1 MKTLNYKGYIG
12 SIEVSEEDNCLFGK
26 ILDLPN
32 DTMISY
38 EGETVEQLKSDFM
51 EAVDAYI
58 AYCKENGIAPH
69 KSYSGS
75 LNIRV
80 SSETQSRMSLYLQTV
95 NSDERIK
102 KMQILRKIETYS
114 AQYLHFYSAYP

>member
-38 EGETVEQLKSDFM
+38 EGETVEQIKSDFM

-80 SSETQSRMSLYLQTV
+80 SSETHSRIAYLAQQTGVSINAFIRQILDKQIAAMSL
-95 NSDERIK
+95 
-102 KMQILRKIETYS
+102 
-114 AQYLHFYSAYP
+114 

>member
-58 AYCKENGIAPH
+58 AYCKENGL
-69 KSYSGS
+69 S
-75 LNIRV
+75 LIH
-80 SSETQSRMSLYLQTV
+80 
-95 NSDERIK
+95 I
-102 KMQILRKIETYS
+102 
-114 AQYLHFYSAYP
+114 

>member
-80 SSETQSRMSLYLQTV
+80 SYETHSSIAYLAQQTGVSINAFIRQILDKQIAAMSL
-95 NSDERIK
+95 
-102 KMQILRKIETYS
+102 
-114 AQYLHFYSAYP
+114 

>member
-75 LNIRV
+75 LNIRN
-80 SSETQSRMSLYLQTV
+80 TQPHCIPRTT
-95 NSDERIK
+95 NRC
-102 KMQILRKIETYS
+102 
-114 AQYLHFYSAYP
+114 LH